1 DFQRPVADAVQLVA
15 DRQHVLGA
23 HAGGQQGLVG
33 VAQDGVGDGD
43 FLAHGF
49 SPLQARVGGNGGGD
63 GQGQFAR
70 LAFDRVVQQLRVLVD
85 EAGVE
90 AAAAEVGIGENL
102 LVIGGGGLHPLQT

>member
-1 DFQRPVADAVQLVA
+1 MSSVRMRVASRDWWASRRMVSVT
-15 DRQHVLGA
+15 VI
-23 HAGGQQGLVG
+23 
-33 VAQDGVGDGD
+33 
-43 FLAHGF
+43 FLLMVF

-102 LVIGGGGLHPLQT
+102 LVIGGGGLHPLQTHVIQGARAARNGFLP